1 MRKIL
6 IAAAIMAAFSAAPA
20 AARNTRTPG
29 LWTDALLTFPGR
41 ASICRHRLEVAGH
54 PYASLRGK
62 RGRGLVSACARA
74 LWYEHREAIRA
85 YYRRN
90 S

>member
-6 IAAAIMAAFSAAPA
+6 IAAAILAVFSAVPA
-20 AARNTRTPG
+20 AARNTRSPG
-29 LWTDALLTFPGR
+29 LWTDALLTVSGR
-41 ASICRHRLEVAGH
+41 WSICQHRLEAAGY
-54 PYASLRGK
+54 PYPSLRGK

-74 LWYEHREAIRA
+74 LWHEHREAIRA